1 MEKGIMFLNLV
12 KYDLKFILKTVL
24 IYAILLLLSAA
35 LHNLTSYGYTPTTMD
50 PSTGQI
56 FDGEPDASI
65 LIQILHTVFYNAV
78 IAMLIALLLNTIIR
92 TWARFKLNFYSDE
105 AYLTHTLP
113 VTRSLLWA
121 SKCFS
126 AAIVI
131 VTVIAVTG
139 LACALLNL
147 TPTGQGLAGAFGV
160 VKDAPFSYYL
170 AYILGV
176 FTQFSFITL
185 CGFVGIIIGYRFQNH
200 HILRAILAGFGIYLL
215 SILFMF
221 SIMLFWGNF
230 DTSIQMGIFEQ
241 VENPHEFF
249 SWEFISKILS
259 YMTFIYA
266 VEIAILYCVGYKL
279 LRHGINL
286 D

>member
-1 MEKGIMFLNLV
+1 MFLNLV

-56 FDGEPDASI
+56 FGGEPDASI

-147 TPTGQGLAGAFGV
+147 TPYRSRFSWRIWRGQRRTILILPRIYPRRLYAILLHHAVWFRWYYYRL
-160 VKDAPFSYYL
+160 PFSKSPY
-170 AYILGV
+170 
-176 FTQFSFITL
+176 FTRHLSRIW
-185 CGFVGIIIGYRFQNH
+185 
-200 HILRAILAGFGIYLL
+200 YLL
-215 SILFMF
+215 TKYSIY
-221 SIMLFWGNF
+221 
-230 DTSIQMGIFEQ
+230 
-241 VENPHEFF
+241 V
-249 SWEFISKILS
+249 
-259 YMTFIYA
+259 
-266 VEIAILYCVGYKL
+266 
-279 LRHGINL
+279 
-286 D
+286 